1 MQPTP
6 LLPVVDDVFRWSVW
20 NEPRKLW
27 FNGHAL
33 RMGGALVLVDPVE
46 MSDEV
51 VAALGAIG
59 TVGAPGATGAG
70 LAPVLC
76 VITNKDHER
85 AGAQAR
91 ERFGARVLVPSADAA
106 AMTLAGDA
114 MEAGDELLPGLAAVA
129 VADGKTPGETA
140 LYWRPRRLLILG
152 DAAVG
157 RPAGALSMLPSDRF
171 ADVEAARRGVA
182 RLAELEPVLILVGD
196 GEDLLSGGAA
206 ALRALGQGPAKA
218 PLALG
223 KAGC

>member
-1 MQPTP
+1 MEPTG
-6 LLPVVDDVFRWSVW
+6 LVAVVEDVYRWSVW

-27 FNGHAL
+27 FNGHLL
-33 RMGGALVLVDPVE
+33 RVGGVLVLVDPVE
-46 MSDEV
+46 MSEPV
-51 VAALGAIG
+51 LAAIGAIG
-59 TVGAPGATGAG
+59 TPA
-70 LAPVLC
+70 LC

-91 ERFGARVLVPSADAA
+91 EHFGLRVLVPSADAA
-106 AMTLAGDA
+106 AMALAGDA
-114 MEAGDELLPGLAAVA
+114 MEGGDEVLEGLAAVA
-129 VADGKTPGETA
+129 VVDGKSPGETA
-140 LYWRPRRLLILG
+140 LFWRARRMLILG

-171 ADVEAARRGVA
+171 ADVEAARAGVA
-182 RLAELEPVLILVGD
+182 RLAELEPELILVGD

-218 PLALG
+218 PFSLG